1 MAYYIQNPAL
11 LGLQEGNAN
20 ARADRNIYG
29 EMMANYLTNAAAY
42 GRQLAQDAAQVAKL
56 RALAAQGLTAAG
68 TPLGNQQKQDDILG
82 ALTSD
87 YARYENL
94 FGEIGAGMP
103 GGFADF
109 FRVARFLNKTGQL
122 NSQNS
127 TTKTT
132 KGAGSTGDVTSP

>member
-42 GRQLAQDAAQVAKL
+42 GRQLAQDAAQLAKVK
-56 RALAAQGLTAAG
+56 ALAAQGLTAAG
-68 TPLGNQQKQDDILG
+68 TPFGSQQEKDKILAG
-82 ALTSD
+82 LTSD

-94 FGEIGAGMP
+94 FGEEGKGMP

-122 NSQNS
+122 NPQ
-127 TTKTT
+127 T
-132 KGAGSTGDVTSP
+132 GSTSDGTNP